1 VSLAIKRE
9 KEEEIYSNFINSLRS
24 QKTKDTY
31 DNSLKVFMKFHNIES
46 YSQLLESPDI
56 EQKIKGYVLELV
68 HRELSTSFKQI
79 FMSAIKH
86 FFEMNDIENIKW
98 RKLKRFMGEK
108 TPIHEDRRYEYE
120 EIQTLLNHSDLKLRV
135 AILLMSSAGLRL
147 GSLSTILVSHLKK
160 IGSGSDAVYKESVYK
175 GLKGKGQYYTFCT
188 PECVTAIDNYLQ
200 FRDRCGEKITGDS
213 PLLWKD
219 FDSSFHEKA
228 RN

>member
-1 VSLAIKRE
+1 MSLEIKRE

-86 FFEMNDIENIKW
+86 FF
-98 RKLKRFMGEK
+98 
-108 TPIHEDRRYEYE
+108 
-120 EIQTLLNHSDLKLRV
+120 
-135 AILLMSSAGLRL
+135 
-147 GSLSTILVSHLKK
+147 
-160 IGSGSDAVYKESVYK
+160 
-175 GLKGKGQYYTFCT
+175 
-188 PECVTAIDNYLQ
+188 
-200 FRDRCGEKITGDS
+200 
-213 PLLWKD
+213 
-219 FDSSFHEKA
+219 
-228 RN
+228 